1 MAFPFMVGSHY
12 SSIMDACLFYWNNV
26 SSAIKD
32 ELSMAH
38 AEKTRS
44 SARGD
49 FFGSA
54 AFSTASERTTGCV
67 LTARGCQDSRSKMR
81 GDYVDS
87 KEVAQATSGELSYKK
102 CSRSVRGWRLPND
115 VGRW

>member
-1 MAFPFMVGSHY
+1 
-12 SSIMDACLFYWNNV
+12 MDACLFYWNNV

-32 ELSMAH
+32 ELSMGH

-54 AFSTASERTTGCV
+54 AFSTASERTTGW
-67 LTARGCQDSRSKMR
+67 RSDR
-81 GDYVDS
+81 
-87 KEVAQATSGELSYKK
+87 SG
-102 CSRSVRGWRLPND
+102 LP
-115 VGRW
+115 R